1 MDENRRDELVSDDGL
16 QKVLRAGVRDPGSLS
31 DEALAGITA
40 PFRTPEDRLALAL
53 AGIGLHPD
61 GFADIARLLPG
72 LEIPLLGL
80 YGSADRILPD
90 VAETFARVG
99 RDVPH
104 AEIETIASAGHFLQE
119 EVPAAIAQRLAQF
132 FSE

>member
-1 MDENRRDELVSDDGL
+1 
-16 QKVLRAGVRDPGSLS
+16 
-31 DEALAGITA
+31 
-40 PFRTPEDRLALAL
+40 
-53 AGIGLHPD
+53 LHPD